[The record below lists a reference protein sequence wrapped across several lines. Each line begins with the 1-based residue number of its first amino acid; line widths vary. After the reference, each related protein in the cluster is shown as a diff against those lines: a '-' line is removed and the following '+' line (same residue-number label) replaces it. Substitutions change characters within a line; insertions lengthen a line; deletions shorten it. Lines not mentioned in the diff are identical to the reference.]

1 MSSFKDYMNKEKNN
15 DIIHDGHFHV
25 EKMGGRTGPPI
36 RFNTDDGRTTHYHN
50 QSDGKDT
57 VEARDVG
64 GFVNRDDI
72 EDNVTSLPK
81 SPNHNHMQTDGQH
94 TSLGIYPDAE
104 GDEVGISV
112 GGISEKVEAVLTEGK
127 VKKFKGDNPFSNSN
141 LYMNGAGMDTNGNH
155 VVSIKFPNSSA
166 FTIQTLGNLTTAHN
180 ALRGVKDYESEIDD
194 STKKKIEKEIVD
206 YVKEYG
212 SKAQKSKLKK
222 Y

>member
-15 DIIHDGHFHV
+15 VIIHDGHYHV

-36 RFNTDDGRTTHYHN
+36 RFETDDGRVTHYHN

-57 VEARDVG
+57 VEARDSK
-64 GFVNRDDI
+64 RIPDDS
-72 EDNVTSLPK
+72 EGSGSALPE
-81 SPNHNHMQTDGQH
+81 NGYHDHMQTDGQF
-94 TSLGIYPDAE
+94 TSLQIFPPTE
-104 GDEVGISV
+104 GEERV
-112 GGISEKVEAVLTEGK
+112 GGISEKIEQVLVEGK
-127 VKKFKGDNPFSNSN
+127 IKKFKGDNPFSNSN
-141 LYMNGAGMDTNGNH
+141 LYMNGAGMDANGNH

-166 FTIQTLGNLTTAHN
+166 FTIQTAGNLKTAHD
-180 ALRGVKDYESEIDD
+180 ALRGVKYYESEIDD